1 MLIRVSLN
9 VSPQF
14 AENESTLFTG
24 RNWLGPP
31 SMPASQLF

>member
-9 VSPQF
+9 ASPKI

-24 RNWLGPP
+24 RNRLGPP
-31 SMPASQLF
+31 SMPASQPS